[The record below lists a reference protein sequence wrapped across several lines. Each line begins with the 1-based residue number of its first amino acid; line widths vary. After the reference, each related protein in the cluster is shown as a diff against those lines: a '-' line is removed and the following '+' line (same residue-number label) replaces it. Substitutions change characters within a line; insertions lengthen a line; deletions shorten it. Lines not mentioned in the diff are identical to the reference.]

1 MTMSID
7 DQIHRHYRDQIAAVL
22 EALCVKYPTAFQ
34 MRQSQRVPLKAD
46 VIDDLR
52 QRWQELGN
60 SVTVD
65 GLIRAVNF
73 YCASI
78 GYLASLR
85 PGASRVDLAGGP
97 TGIVTEEEAMVAK
110 AEKKAA
116 WARQAEAKRQQEWNA
131 QVDAVDLA
139 QWFDVSQPINQDDLE
154 DVVSQM
160 MLYAVRD
167 GLDPDDDGCRR
178 EYQKMRLA
186 VKRHNARM
194 RQKQDELQAAVND
207 ELIDS
212 AAGG

>member
-1 MTMSID
+1 MTLSVD
-7 DQIHRHYRDQIAAVL
+7 DQIRRHYRDQIAAVL
-22 EALCVKYPTAFQ
+22 EALCVKYPNAFQ

-46 VIDDLR
+46 IINDLR
-52 QRWQELGN
+52 QRWRELGD
-60 SVTVD
+60 VTVD

-78 GYLASLR
+78 GYLDSLR
-85 PGASRVDLAGGP
+85 PGASRVDLAGSPAGVV
-97 TGIVTEEEAMVAK
+97 TGEEAMAAK

-116 WARQAEAKRQQEWNA
+116 WTRQAEAKRQEQWNA

-139 QWFDVSQPINQDDLE
+139 QWFDVSQPINRDDLE
-154 DVVSQM
+154 AAVSQM
-160 MLYAVRD
+160 MLDAVKD

-178 EYQKMRLA
+178 EYRKMRLA

-194 RQKQDELQAAVND
+194 RQEDELQAAVNN